1 MKKNPTK
8 SRIQFKFSQF
18 TVCEHDV
25 CEWSCMWRWKLKF
38 SGSALFFHPLQVAGT
53 QLRSLD
59 LLGWQ
64 LCVFC
69 LLPHWHRIQFKMN
82 IFNRSFVEAYM
93 DNKYQPS
100 KCQTTTPMRCHC
112 RLIGMTGVRRK
123 MAACLMTRH
132 LGSGHLGSPGLAAW
146 SKIPSSVAPSSA
158 HIAKFK
164 HLDL

>member
-1 MKKNPTK
+1 MCVSGDACGDGESSFQGQLSSSTLC
-8 SRIQFKFSQF
+8 RSQ
-18 TVCEHDV
+18 
-25 CEWSCMWRWKLKF
+25 
-38 SGSALFFHPLQVAGT
+38 G

-100 KCQTTTPMRCHC
+100 KSQTTAPVRCHC
-112 RLIGMTGVRRK
+112 RLIRLTGVRRK

-158 HIAKFK
+158 HTAKFK
-164 HLDL
+164 HLDLWAAQAVRLQTF